1 MLIDLHCHTR
11 VYSGCSI
18 LTPATLVDAARAAG
32 LDGVCITEH
41 DALWPADEIDRV
53 VREPGFV
60 VLRGVEV
67 STDVGHVLAYGLPRY
82 YRELTVMPR
91 LQEAAR
97 REGALLFLA
106 HPDRRHKPLP
116 NGMGLADI
124 FDSLE
129 VMNGTQSAPQNSL
142 AAHQAASLRLPGIGG
157 SDAHAPSEVGTC
169 ATLFERDVRTEREL
183 LTELRAGR
191 YRALDLR
198 DRDPQTEEGT

>member
-18 LTPATLVDAARAAG
+18 LTPETLVDAARAAG

-41 DALWPADEIDRV
+41 DALWPSEEIERLA
-53 VREPGFV
+53 RELDFV

-67 STDVGHVLAYGLPRY
+67 STDAGHVLAYGLPAYDRA
-82 YRELTVMPR
+82 LTV
-91 LQEAAR
+91 LLHLCEVAR

-106 HPDRRHKPLP
+106 HPDRRYKPLP
-116 NGMGLADI
+116 KGMEMADI

-129 VMNGTQSAPQNSL
+129 TMNGTQSAPQNNL

-157 SDAHAPSEVGTC
+157 SDAHAPSELGTC
-169 ATLFERDVRTEREL
+169 ATLFERDVRTEKEL

-198 DRDPQTEEGT
+198 DENFHTAAQT